1 MIVNAVARVGPKWAY
16 IASLLADRTD
26 DAVRNRYLRLQK
38 KTLASSRPLPDA
50 RAARSAAESTRAA
63 TALVQ
68 DDPIGVA
75 ALGANGGNGG
85 EGESAC
91 EDAPVNTQGWLAGNL
106 STTAHTM
113 TENDLMSIRKRG
125 DMWTAEEACLTRTP
139 RTPLLPPAP
148 KPPPTPCPSPSQLTP
163 SLAD

>member
-63 TALVQ
+63 TAL
-68 DDPIGVA
+68 A
-75 ALGANGGNGG
+75 AAGH
-85 EGESAC
+85 E
-91 EDAPVNTQGWLAGNL
+91 QG
-106 STTAHTM
+106 
-113 TENDLMSIRKRG
+113 
-125 DMWTAEEACLTRTP
+125 
-139 RTPLLPPAP
+139 
-148 KPPPTPCPSPSQLTP
+148 
-163 SLAD
+163 